1 MHSEDIK
8 RAREM
13 GWKPNN
19 DPYSK
24 KPKPIEIKL
33 TPEEEMLENE
43 ELQKQYEMM
52 SRLADQE
59 YQEGY

>member
-24 KPKPIEIKL
+24 KPQTAKL
-33 TPEEEMLENE
+33 APAEELQENE

-52 SRLADQE
+52 SRLADEE
-59 YQEGY
+59 YQGGY